1 MKPINQTKGKRGY
14 KMFEYKIYGMD
25 CLDEVSVV
33 KRELLPYVKDESLL
47 QFNLLKGKLMI
58 HNQTQQF
65 TQAEIEKRLKATG
78 YQFISWQQYEIKQ
91 QTNSESFWQKHMRS
105 LLTLICALFL
115 IIGFAIHGSYHGFLD
130 ALIGEHGAATAQ
142 PVSSIVFYVLALI
155 VGGFFIYPKA
165 WAALKR
171 MRPDINLLM
180 TIAVIGAICLGQW
193 LEAGMIVF
201 LFSIAS
207 LLESWSVGKARKAIQ
222 SLLEIAPDT
231 ANVYCSHHKDIDVKK
246 VEEVNIGATIVIKPG
261 ERVPLDGVVKE
272 GESFINQ
279 APITGESLPVEK
291 KQGDPVFAGSLNE
304 DGLLYVKVTKLAT
317 ESTLSNIIRQV
328 ELAQANKAKSEMWVE
343 QFAKYYTPLMM
354 IFALLVAIIPPLLF
368 GGSWYNWIY
377 EALVILVIACP
388 CALVISTP
396 VSIVSGLSAAA
407 NHGILI
413 KGGSFLELPAKLKA
427 IAFDKTGTITQGKP
441 LIQSII
447 NISKEYSDDEL
458 LQLAAALEEGN
469 NHPLAHAIFDK
480 MVALKLEKTFSASNI
495 QVIKGKAITGQINGH
510 HYWIGSHK
518 YLHEKTKITEN
529 LNAFHDQI
537 LALEKTGHSLL
548 IFANSN
554 HILGLF
560 AVADSI
566 KDNAKDTLTK
576 LNALGIKTALL
587 TGDNKGAA
595 QFIAQQAGLDE
606 VYSELL
612 PEDKVAKI
620 KALQTQYQTVAM
632 VGDGINDAPAL
643 VTADLS
649 LAMGDAGSDV
659 AIETADI
666 ALMSDD
672 LAKLPWLI
680 KHAKRVKTIIQQ
692 NITFALGLKVVFM
705 ALALLELANIWM
717 AIGADMGASLLVVFN
732 SLRLLKSKNQD

>member
-1 MKPINQTKGKRGY
+1 
-14 KMFEYKIYGMD
+14 MFEYKIYGMD
-25 CLDEVSVV
+25 CLDEVAVV
-33 KRELLPYVKDESLL
+33 KRELLPYIKEENLL

-65 TQAEIEKRLKATG
+65 TQSEIEKRLKATG

-91 QTNSESFWQKHMRS
+91 QSNSESFWQKHMRS

-115 IIGFAIHGSYHGFLD
+115 IIGFAIHSNYHGFLD

-142 PVSSIVFYVLALI
+142 PVSSIIFYVIALI
-155 VGGFFIYPKA
+155 VGGIFIYPKA

-171 MRPDINLLM
+171 LRPDINLLM
-180 TIAVIGAICLGQW
+180 TIAVIGAIFLGQW

-222 SLLEIAPDT
+222 ALLEIAPDT
-231 ANVYCSHHKDIDVKK
+231 ANVYCTHHKDIDVKK
-246 VEEVNIGATIVIKPG
+246 VEEVNIGAIIVIKPG
-261 ERVPLDGVVKE
+261 ERVPLDGIVKE

-354 IFALLVAIIPPLLF
+354 LFALLVAIIPPLLF

-441 LIQSII
+441 VIQSII

-480 MVALKLEKTFSASNI
+480 MVALKLEKTFSAFNI

-510 HYWIGSHK
+510 HYWIGSHQ
-518 YLHEKTKITEN
+518 YLHEKTEITSD
-529 LNAFHDQI
+529 LTVFHDQI
-537 LALEKTGHSLL
+537 LSLEKTGHSLL
-548 IFANSN
+548 IFANN
-554 HILGLF
+554 DHILGLF

-566 KDNAKDTLTK
+566 KKNAKATLAQ
-576 LNALGIKTALL
+576 LHALGIKTALL

-595 QFIAQQAGLDE
+595 QFIAKEAGLDE

-612 PEDKVAKI
+612 PEHKVQKI
-620 KALQTQYQTVAM
+620 KILQQQYQIVAM

-643 VTADLS
+643 ATADLS

-680 KHAKRVKTIIQQ
+680 KHAKRVRAIIQQ
-692 NITFALGLKVVFM
+692 NITFALGLKVAFM
-705 ALALLELANIWM
+705 VLALLELANIWM

-732 SLRLLKSKNQD
+732 SLRLLNTKSHP

>member
-1 MKPINQTKGKRGY
+1 
-14 KMFEYKIYGMD
+14 MFEYKIYGMD

-33 KRELLPYVKDESLL
+33 KRELLPYVKDENLL
-47 QFNLLKGKLMI
+47 QFNLLKGKLII

-65 TQAEIEKRLKATG
+65 TQTEIEKRLKATG

-91 QTNSESFWQKHMRS
+91 QTNSESFWQRHMRS

-142 PVSSIVFYVLALI
+142 PISSIIFYVLALI

-180 TIAVIGAICLGQW
+180 TIAVIGAIFLGQW

-222 SLLEIAPDT
+222 SLLEIAPET

-246 VEEVNIGATIVIKPG
+246 VEEVNIGATIIIKPG

-291 KQGDPVFAGSLNE
+291 KPGDPVFAGSLNE
-304 DGLLYVKVTKLAT
+304 DGLLYIKVTKLAT
-317 ESTLSNIIRQV
+317 ESLLSNIIRQV

-354 IFALLVAIIPPLLF
+354 LFALLVAIVPPLLF

-441 LIQSII
+441 VIQSII
-447 NISKEYSDDEL
+447 NISKEYNDNEL

-480 MVALKLEKTFSASNI
+480 MTTLKLEKNFNASNI
-495 QVIKGKAITGQINGH
+495 QVIKGKAITGEINEH
-510 HYWIGSHK
+510 NYWIGSHK
-518 YLHEKTKITEN
+518 YLHEKTEITIS
-529 LNAFHDQI
+529 LSAFHDQI

-566 KDNAKDTLTK
+566 KDNAKETLTK
-576 LNALGIKTALL
+576 LNTLGIKTALL

-612 PEDKVAKI
+612 PEDKVTRI
-620 KALQTQYQTVAM
+620 KALQAQYQTVAM

-643 VTADLS
+643 ATADLS

-680 KHAKRVKTIIQQ
+680 KHARRVKSIIQQ
-692 NITFALGLKVVFM
+692 NITFALGLKVIFM

>member
-1 MKPINQTKGKRGY
+1 
-14 KMFEYKIYGMD
+14 MFEYKIYGMD

-91 QTNSESFWQKHMRS
+91 QSNSESFWQKHMRS

-180 TIAVIGAICLGQW
+180 SIAVIGAICLGQW

-231 ANVYCSHHKDIDVKK
+231 ANVYCSHHKDIDVKE

-354 IFALLVAIIPPLLF
+354 LFALLVAIVPPLLF

-441 LIQSII
+441 VIQSII
-447 NISKEYSDDEL
+447 NISKEYSDNEL

-469 NHPLAHAIFDK
+469 NHPLAHAIFVK
-480 MVALKLEKTFSASNI
+480 MAALKLAKTFNASNI
-495 QVIKGKAITGQINGH
+495 QVIKGKAITGQINEH
-510 HYWIGSHK
+510 NYWIGSHK
-518 YLHEKTKITEN
+518 YLHEKTEITVS
-529 LNAFHDQI
+529 LSAFHDQI

-620 KALQTQYQTVAM
+620 KALQAQYQTVAM

-643 VTADLS
+643 ATADLS

-732 SLRLLKSKNQD
+732 SLRLLKTKNYH

>member
-1 MKPINQTKGKRGY
+1 
-14 KMFEYKIYGMD
+14 MFEYKIYGMD

-33 KRELLPYVKDESLL
+33 KRELLPYVKDENLL

-58 HNQTQQF
+58 HSQTQQF

-78 YQFISWQQYEIKQ
+78 YQFISWQQYEIKRQ
-91 QTNSESFWQKHMRS
+91 SNSESFWQKHIRS

-130 ALIGEHGAATAQ
+130 ALIGEHGMATAQ

-155 VGGFFIYPKA
+155 IGGFFIYPKA

-180 TIAVIGAICLGQW
+180 SIAVIGAICLGQW

-246 VEEVNIGATIVIKPG
+246 VEEVNINATIVIKPG
-261 ERVPLDGVVKE
+261 ERIPLDGVVKE

-304 DGLLYVKVTKLAT
+304 DGLLYIKVTKLAT

-441 LIQSII
+441 VIQSII
-447 NISKEYSDDEL
+447 NISKEYSDHEL

-480 MVALKLEKTFSASNI
+480 MAALKLAKTFKASNV
-495 QVIKGKAITGQINGH
+495 QVIKGKAITGQINEH
-510 HYWIGSHK
+510 NYWIGSHK
-518 YLHEKTKITEN
+518 YLHEKTEITEN

-566 KDNAKDTLTK
+566 KDNAKETLTR

-612 PEDKVAKI
+612 PEDKVARI
-620 KALQTQYQTVAM
+620 KTLQAQYQTVAM

-643 VTADLS
+643 ATADLS

>member
-1 MKPINQTKGKRGY
+1 
-14 KMFEYKIYGMD
+14 MFEYKIYGMD

-33 KRELLPYVKDESLL
+33 KRELLPYVKDENLL

-58 HNQTQQF
+58 HSQTQQF

-78 YQFISWQQYEIKQ
+78 YQFISWQQYEIKK
-91 QTNSESFWQKHMRS
+91 QTNSESFWQKHIRS
-105 LLTLICALFL
+105 LLTVICALFL
-115 IIGFAIHGSYHGFLD
+115 IIGFAIHGSHHGFLD

-171 MRPDINLLM
+171 IRPDINLLM
-180 TIAVIGAICLGQW
+180 SIAVIGAICLGQW

-231 ANVYCSHHKDIDVKK
+231 ANVYCPHHKDIDIKK

-261 ERVPLDGVVKE
+261 ERIPLDGVVKE

-279 APITGESLPVEK
+279 APITGESLPIEK

-354 IFALLVAIIPPLLF
+354 LFALLVAIIPPLLF
-368 GGSWYNWIY
+368 AGSWYNWIY

-441 LIQSII
+441 IIQSII
-447 NISKEYSDDEL
+447 NISKEYSDHEL

-480 MVALKLEKTFSASNI
+480 MAALKLERTFSASDV
-495 QVIKGKAITGQINGH
+495 QVVKGKAITGRINERN
-510 HYWIGSHK
+510 YWIGSHK
-518 YLHEKTKITEN
+518 YLHEKTEITAH

-537 LALEKTGHSLL
+537 LELEKTGHSLL

-566 KDNAKDTLTK
+566 KDNAKETLAK

-620 KALQTQYQTVAM
+620 KALQAQYQTVAM

-643 VTADLS
+643 ATADLS

-692 NITFALGLKVVFM
+692 NITFALGLKVIFM

>member
-1 MKPINQTKGKRGY
+1 
-14 KMFEYKIYGMD
+14 MFEYKIYGMD

-33 KRELLPYVKDESLL
+33 KRELLPYVKDENLL

-91 QTNSESFWQKHMRS
+91 QSNSESFWQKHMRS

-130 ALIGEHGAATAQ
+130 ALIGEHGVATAQ
-142 PVSSIVFYVLALI
+142 PVSSIIFYILALI
-155 VGGFFIYPKA
+155 IGGWFIYPKA

-222 SLLEIAPDT
+222 ALLEIAPDT
-231 ANVYCSHHKDIDVKK
+231 ANVYCAHHKDIDIKK
-246 VEEVNIGATIVIKPG
+246 VEEVNIGTTIVIKPG
-261 ERVPLDGVVKE
+261 ERVPLDGVVTE

-291 KQGDPVFAGSLNE
+291 KSGDPVFAGSLNE

-354 IFALLVAIIPPLLF
+354 LFALLVAIIPPLLF

-441 LIQSII
+441 VIQSII
-447 NISKEYSDDEL
+447 NISKEYSDNEL

-480 MVALKLEKTFSASNI
+480 MAALKLEKTFNVSNV
-495 QVIKGKAITGQINGH
+495 QVIKGKAITGQINEH
-510 HYWIGSHK
+510 NYWIGSHK
-518 YLHEKTKITEN
+518 YLHEKTEITAN

-566 KDNAKDTLTK
+566 KDNARETLAK

-620 KALQTQYQTVAM
+620 KVLQAQYQTVAM

-643 VTADLS
+643 ATADLS

-680 KHAKRVKTIIQQ
+680 QHAKRVKVIIQQ

>member
-1 MKPINQTKGKRGY
+1 
-14 KMFEYKIYGMD
+14 MFEYKIYGMD

-33 KRELLPYVKDESLL
+33 KRELLPYVKDENLL

-91 QTNSESFWQKHMRS
+91 QTNSESFRQKHMRS

-142 PVSSIVFYVLALI
+142 PVSSIIFYVLALI

-171 MRPDINLLM
+171 IRPDINLLM

-261 ERVPLDGVVKE
+261 ERIPLDGVVTE

-368 GGSWYNWIY
+368 AGSWYNWIY

-441 LIQSII
+441 VIQSII
-447 NISKEYSDDEL
+447 NISKEYSDNEL

-480 MVALKLEKTFSASNI
+480 MAALKLAKTFNASNI
-495 QVIKGKAITGQINGH
+495 QVIKGKAITGQINEH
-510 HYWIGSHK
+510 NYWIGSHK
-518 YLHEKTKITEN
+518 YLHEKTEITAN

-566 KDNAKDTLTK
+566 KDNAKETLTK

-643 VTADLS
+643 ATADLS

-680 KHAKRVKTIIQQ
+680 KHAIRVKTIIQQ

-732 SLRLLKSKNQD
+732 SLRLLKSKSQD

>member
-1 MKPINQTKGKRGY
+1 
-14 KMFEYKIYGMD
+14 MFEYKIYGMD

-105 LLTLICALFL
+105 LLTPICALFL

-180 TIAVIGAICLGQW
+180 TIAVIGAVCLGQW

-222 SLLEIAPDT
+222 SLLEIAPET
-231 ANVYCSHHKDIDVKK
+231 ANVYCSHHKNIDVKK

-291 KQGDPVFAGSLNE
+291 KSGDPVFAGSLNE
-304 DGLLYVKVTKLAT
+304 DGLLYVQVTKLAT

-354 IFALLVAIIPPLLF
+354 LFALLVAITPPLLF

-407 NHGILI
+407 NLGILI

-441 LIQSII
+441 VIQSII
-447 NISKEYSDDEL
+447 NISKEYSDNEL

-469 NHPLAHAIFDK
+469 NHPLAHAIFNK
-480 MVALKLEKTFSASNI
+480 MAALKLEKTFNASNI
-495 QVIKGKAITGQINGH
+495 QIIKGKAITGQINDH
-510 HYWIGSHK
+510 NYWIGSHK
-518 YLHEKTKITEN
+518 YLHEKTEITTS
-529 LNAFHDQI
+529 LSAFHDQI

-566 KDNAKDTLTK
+566 KDNAKETLTK

-595 QFIAQQAGLDE
+595 QFIAEQAGLDE

-620 KALQTQYQTVAM
+620 KALQAQYQTVAM

-643 VTADLS
+643 ATADLS

-692 NITFALGLKVVFM
+692 NITFALGLKVIFM

-732 SLRLLKSKNQD
+732 SLRLLKSKSQN

>member
-1 MKPINQTKGKRGY
+1 
-14 KMFEYKIYGMD
+14 MFEYKIYGMD

-91 QTNSESFWQKHMRS
+91 QSNSESFWQKHMRS

-180 TIAVIGAICLGQW
+180 SIAVIGAICLGQW

-231 ANVYCSHHKDIDVKK
+231 ANVYCSHHKDIDVKE

-354 IFALLVAIIPPLLF
+354 LFALLVAIVPPLLF

-441 LIQSII
+441 VIQSII
-447 NISKEYSDDEL
+447 NISKEYSDNEL

-469 NHPLAHAIFDK
+469 NHPLAHAIFVK
-480 MVALKLEKTFSASNI
+480 MAALKLAKTFNASNI
-495 QVIKGKAITGQINGH
+495 QVIKGKAITGQINEH
-510 HYWIGSHK
+510 NYWIGSHK
-518 YLHEKTKITEN
+518 YLHEKTEITVS
-529 LNAFHDQI
+529 LSAFHDQI

-548 IFANSN
+548 IFAN
-554 HILGLF
+554 
-560 AVADSI
+560 
-566 KDNAKDTLTK
+566 
-576 LNALGIKTALL
+576 
-587 TGDNKGAA
+587 
-595 QFIAQQAGLDE
+595 
-606 VYSELL
+606 
-612 PEDKVAKI
+612 
-620 KALQTQYQTVAM
+620 
-632 VGDGINDAPAL
+632 
-643 VTADLS
+643 
-649 LAMGDAGSDV
+649 
-659 AIETADI
+659 
-666 ALMSDD
+666 
-672 LAKLPWLI
+672 
-680 KHAKRVKTIIQQ
+680 
-692 NITFALGLKVVFM
+692 
-705 ALALLELANIWM
+705 
-717 AIGADMGASLLVVFN
+717 
-732 SLRLLKSKNQD
+732 

>member
-1 MKPINQTKGKRGY
+1 
-14 KMFEYKIYGMD
+14 MFEYKIYGMD

-33 KRELLPYVKDESLL
+33 KRELMPYVKDENLL

-58 HNQTQQF
+58 HDQTKQF
-65 TQAEIEKRLKATG
+65 TQNEIEKKLKATG
-78 YQFISWQQYEIKQ
+78 YQFISWQQYEIQQ

-105 LLTLICALFL
+105 ILTLICALFL
-115 IIGFAIHGSYHGFLD
+115 VIGYTIHGSYHGFLE
-130 ALIGEHGAATAQ
+130 ALIGEHGMATAQ
-142 PVSSIVFYVLALI
+142 PVSSIIFYVFALI

-171 MRPDINLLM
+171 LRPDIHLLM

-222 SLLEIAPDT
+222 ALLEIAPET

-246 VEEVNIGATIVIKPG
+246 VEEVNIGATIVVKPG

-279 APITGESLPVEK
+279 APITGESLPVET
-291 KQGDPVFAGSLNE
+291 KQGDAVFAGSLNE

-354 IFALLVAIIPPLLF
+354 LFALLVAIVPPLLF
-368 GGSWYNWIY
+368 GASWYNWIY

-407 NHGILI
+407 NNGILI
-413 KGGSFLELPAKLKA
+413 KGGSFLELPAKIKA
-427 IAFDKTGTITQGKP
+427 IAFDKTGTITKGKP
-441 LIQSII
+441 VIQSII
-447 NISKEYSDDEL
+447 NISKEYNDNEL

-480 MVALKLEKTFSASNI
+480 MTKLNLNTAFNASNI
-495 QVIKGKAITGQINGH
+495 QVIKGKAITGQINAY
-510 HYWIGSHK
+510 HYWIGSHQ
-518 YLHEKTKITEN
+518 YLHEKTEITID
-529 LNAFHDQI
+529 LTAFHDQI
-537 LALEKTGHSLL
+537 LALENTGHSLL

-566 KDNAKDTLTK
+566 KENAKATLAQ
-576 LNALGIKTALL
+576 LHLLGIKTVLL

-595 QFIAQQAGLDE
+595 QFIAQEAGLDE
-606 VYSELL
+606 VYAELL
-612 PEDKVAKI
+612 PEDKVQKI
-620 KALQTQYQTVAM
+620 KALQMQYQRVAM

-643 VTADLS
+643 ATADLS

-680 KHAKRVKTIIQQ
+680 KHAKRVRTIIQQ
-692 NITFALGLKVVFM
+692 NITFALALKVVFM
-705 ALALLELANIWM
+705 LLALLELANIWM

-732 SLRLLKSKNQD
+732 SLRLLKTKITAK

>member
-1 MKPINQTKGKRGY
+1 
-14 KMFEYKIYGMD
+14 MFEYKIYGMD

-33 KRELLPYVKDESLL
+33 KRELIPYVKDEDLL

-58 HNQTQQF
+58 HDQTKQF
-65 TQAEIEKRLKATG
+65 TQDEIEKRLKATG

-91 QTNSESFWQKHMRS
+91 QTNSESFWQKHIRS
-105 LLTLICALFL
+105 ILTLICALFL
-115 IIGFAIHGSYHGFLD
+115 IIGYIIHGSYHGFLD
-130 ALIGEHGAATAQ
+130 ALIGEHGVANAQ
-142 PVSSIVFYVLALI
+142 PVSSIIFYVIALI
-155 VGGFFIYPKA
+155 VGGIFIYPKA

-171 MRPDINLLM
+171 LRPDINLLM
-180 TIAVIGAICLGQW
+180 TIAVIGAIFLGQW

-222 SLLEIAPDT
+222 ALLEIAPDT
-231 ANVYCSHHKDIDVKK
+231 ANVYCTHHKDIDVKK

-261 ERVPLDGVVKE
+261 ERVPLDGIVKE

-354 IFALLVAIIPPLLF
+354 LFALLVAIVPPLLF

-407 NHGILI
+407 HHGILV
-413 KGGSFLELPAKLKA
+413 KGGSFLELPAKIKA

-441 LIQSII
+441 VIQSII
-447 NISKEYSDDEL
+447 NISKEYNDNAL
-458 LQLAAALEEGN
+458 LQLAAALEEGS

-480 MVALKLEKTFSASNI
+480 MAELKLDKRYNASGI

-510 HYWIGSHK
+510 HYWIGSHQ
-518 YLHEKTKITEN
+518 YLHEKTEITSD
-529 LNAFHDQI
+529 LTVFHDQI
-537 LALEKTGHSLL
+537 LSLEKTGHSLL
-548 IFANSN
+548 IFANN
-554 HILGLF
+554 DHILGLF

-566 KDNAKDTLTK
+566 KKNAKATLAQ
-576 LNALGIKTALL
+576 LHALGIKTALL

-595 QFIAQQAGLDE
+595 QFIAKEAGLDE

-612 PEDKVAKI
+612 PEHKVQKI
-620 KALQTQYQTVAM
+620 KILQQQYQIVAM

-643 VTADLS
+643 ATADLS

-680 KHAKRVKTIIQQ
+680 KHAKRVRAIIQQ

-705 ALALLELANIWM
+705 VLALLELANIWM

-732 SLRLLKSKNQD
+732 SLRLLNTKSHP

>member
-1 MKPINQTKGKRGY
+1 
-14 KMFEYKIYGMD
+14 MFEYKIYGMD

-33 KRELLPYVKDESLL
+33 KRELLPYVKDEAFL
-47 QFNLLKGKLMI
+47 QFNLLKGKLI
-58 HNQTQQF
+58 VHDREKVFNSS
-65 TQAEIEKRLKATG
+65 EIEKRLKATG
-78 YQFISWQQYEIKQ
+78 YRFVTWQQYELKQ
-91 QTNSESFWQKHMRS
+91 KTNNDGFWRKHIRGI
-105 LLTLICALFL
+105 LTLICTVFL
-115 IIGFAIHGSYHGFLD
+115 LIGYAIHGSYHGFLH
-130 ALIGEHGAATAQ
+130 ALIGEHSSLSSQ
-142 PVSSIVFYVLALI
+142 PVSSLIFYALSLL
-155 VGGFFIYPKA
+155 VGGIYIYPKA
-165 WAALKR
+165 WTALKR
-171 MRPDINLLM
+171 LRPDINLLM
-180 TIAVIGAICLGQW
+180 TIAVIGAMLLGQW
-193 LEAGMIVF
+193 LEAAMIVF
-201 LFSIAS
+201 LFSIAI

-222 SLLEIAPDT
+222 ALLEIAPET
-231 ANVYCSHHKDIDVKK
+231 ANVYCAHHKDIDVKK
-246 VEEVNIGATIVIKPG
+246 VEEVDIGATIVIKPG

-272 GESFINQ
+272 GTSFINQ

-291 KQGDPVFAGSLNE
+291 KEGDVVFAGSLNE
-304 DGLLYVKVTKLAT
+304 DGLLYVSVTKLAT
-317 ESTLSNIIRQV
+317 DSTLSNIIRQV
-328 ELAQANKAKSEMWVE
+328 EMAQANKAKSEMWVE

-354 IFALLVAIIPPLLF
+354 LLALLIAFIPPLLF
-368 GGSWYNWIY
+368 GGSWHNWIY

-413 KGGSFLELPAKLKA
+413 KGGSFLEIPAKLKA

-441 LIQSII
+441 VIQSTI
-447 NISKEYSDDEL
+447 NISKEYSNEQL
-458 LQLAAALEEGN
+458 LQLAAALETGN
-469 NHPLAHAIFDK
+469 NHPLAKAIFAK
-480 MVALKLEKTFSASNI
+480 MAELKLARVFVADNI
-495 QVIKGKAITGQINGH
+495 QVIKGKAITGDIDEH
-510 HYWIGSHK
+510 SHWIGSHQ
-518 YLHEKTKITEN
+518 YLHEKTKITDD
-529 LNAFHDQI
+529 LSDFHDQI

-566 KDNAKDTLTK
+566 KENAKETLTQLK
-576 LNALGIKTALL
+576 ALGIKTVLL

-595 QFIAQQAGLDE
+595 QFIADQAGLDE

-612 PEDKVAKI
+612 PEHKVEKI
-620 KALQTQYQTVAM
+620 NALKQQYHTVAM

-643 VTADLS
+643 ATADLS

-680 KHAKRVKTIIQQ
+680 QHAKRVKAIIQQ
-692 NITFALGLKVVFM
+692 NITFALGLKIVFM
-705 ALALLELANIWM
+705 TLAILELANIWM
-717 AIGADMGASLLVVFN
+717 AIAADMGASLLVVFN
-732 SLRLLKSKNQD
+732 SLRLLKPGKLNKPMPANN

>member
-1 MKPINQTKGKRGY
+1 
-14 KMFEYKIYGMD
+14 MFEYKIYGMD

-171 MRPDINLLM
+171 IRPDINLLM

-354 IFALLVAIIPPLLF
+354 IFALLVAIVPPLLF
-368 GGSWYNWIY
+368 DGSWYNWIY

-447 NISKEYSDDEL
+447 NISKEYSDNEL

-495 QVIKGKAITGQINGH
+495 QVIKGKAITGQINDH

-537 LALEKTGHSLL
+537 LELEKTGHSLL

-643 VTADLS
+643 ATADLS

>member
-1 MKPINQTKGKRGY
+1 
-14 KMFEYKIYGMD
+14 MFEYKIYGMD